1 MSDTAPSSLS
11 NYDLSEA
18 IALID
23 RQIKL
28 LKEKRVATRVY
39 DIRKKR
45 LLIDR
50 AVNLSIAAQI
60 LERDQS
66 NHNRKK
72 QQ

>member
-1 MSDTAPSSLS
+1 MSDAAPSSLS

-39 DIRKKR
+39 DLRKKR